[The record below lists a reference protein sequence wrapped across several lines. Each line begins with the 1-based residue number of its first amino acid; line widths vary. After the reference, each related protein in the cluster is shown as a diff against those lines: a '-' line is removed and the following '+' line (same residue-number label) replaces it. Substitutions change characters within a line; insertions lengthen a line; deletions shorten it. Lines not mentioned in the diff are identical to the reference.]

1 MRKFLTAI
9 MAVFFMFAVT
19 GCGDDADCNAG
30 TSDAQSESD
39 VAAVTPEDVV
49 ASEGEGEGEK
59 AKVRAK
65 ANLRTPTLVT
75 HPMSRMMMILIPKK
89 RRNKNEVPYRYK

>member
-1 MRKFLTAI
+1 MSKFLTAI

-49 ASEGEGEGEK
+49 ASEGEGEGEGESPDTDTDTSDSSDES
-59 AKVRAK
+59 
-65 ANLRTPTLVT
+65 NNDDTD
-75 HPMSRMMMILIPKK
+75 S
-89 RRNKNEVPYRYK
+89 EEEEEQE

>member
-9 MAVFFMFAVT
+9 MVVFFMFAVT

-30 TSDAQSESD
+30 TSDAQSEND

-49 ASEGEGEGEK
+49 ASEGEGEGEGESPDTDTSDSSDES
-59 AKVRAK
+59 
-65 ANLRTPTLVT
+65 NNDDTD
-75 HPMSRMMMILIPKK
+75 S
-89 RRNKNEVPYRYK
+89 EEEEEQE

>member
-1 MRKFLTAI
+1 MRKFLTAT

-49 ASEGEGEGEK
+49 ASEGEGEGESPDTDTSDSSDES
-59 AKVRAK
+59 
-65 ANLRTPTLVT
+65 NNDDTD
-75 HPMSRMMMILIPKK
+75 S
-89 RRNKNEVPYRYK
+89 EEEEEQE